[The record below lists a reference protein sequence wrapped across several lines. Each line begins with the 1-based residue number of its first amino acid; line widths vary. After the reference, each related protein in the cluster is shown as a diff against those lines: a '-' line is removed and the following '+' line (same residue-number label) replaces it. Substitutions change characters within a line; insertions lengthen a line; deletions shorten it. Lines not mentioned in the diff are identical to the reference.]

1 MCFVGNNFK
10 LAVSTVDWLICH

>member
-1 MCFVGNNFK
+1 VGNNFK